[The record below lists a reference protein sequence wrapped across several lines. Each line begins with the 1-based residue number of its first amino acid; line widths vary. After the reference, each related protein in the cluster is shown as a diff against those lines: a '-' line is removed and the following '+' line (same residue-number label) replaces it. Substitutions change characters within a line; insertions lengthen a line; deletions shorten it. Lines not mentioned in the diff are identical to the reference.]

1 MISSSSPPIPLSQ
14 QGEAQS
20 FLKMA
25 AIKVERSI
33 AGGEECSIPQSIYYR
48 PSELAT
54 MPQQFL
60 YWCMHKISYV
70 LETYNIRKLEP
81 YRGPAVVPRT
91 RVVYQGG
98 CQTNF
103 C

>member
-1 MISSSSPPIPLSQ
+1 
-14 QGEAQS
+14 
-20 FLKMA
+20 MA

-81 YRGPAVVPRT
+81 CRGPAVVPRT
-91 RVVYQGG
+91 RVVHQGG